1 MIVLVAG
8 MPRSGS
14 TFSFN
19 IARELLLARGRVYQ
33 EATHDV
39 AGVLQ
44 RSNGAD
50 HLLMKAHAAD
60 AATMALARHGAL
72 RTIITVRSIEDSVA
86 SWIDTFGW
94 SDAEA
99 VEHLQAWIHL
109 YIGLRNVALIV
120 PYAQV
125 DRRPSWAAWR
135 IARFLYPSVKPLEV
149 LRIARKFS
157 RTRVKAHADALVV
170 DGKGVTDIG
179 FSYFDE
185 ATFFH
190 RRHVSGLRSRPA
202 HERVPQARLDHV
214 TAALEADIAAA
225 GL

>member
-44 RSNGAD
+44 RSGGAD
-50 HLLMKAHAAD
+50 HLLLKAHAAD
-60 AATMALARHGAL
+60 PATMALARLGAL
-72 RTIITVRSIEDSVA
+72 RTVITVRSIEDSVA

-99 VEHLQAWIHL
+99 VDHLQAWIQL
-109 YIGLRNVALIV
+109 YIGLRGVALVV
-120 PYAQV
+120 PYEQV
-125 DRRPSWAAWR
+125 DRRPVWAAWR
-135 IARFLYPSVKPLEV
+135 IARFLYPRVSPFEV

-157 RTRVKAHADALVV
+157 RARVKAHADALIV
-170 DGKGVTDIG
+170 DGQGVTDIG
-179 FSYFDE
+179 FSYYDE
-185 ATFFH
+185 KTFFH

-214 TAALEADIAAA
+214 TTTLKADIAAA